1 MSFPNIASGAENTRS
16 IKRPRK
22 NNPAMGGMGA
32 GNSGLPAYLA
42 DYGGMVKLA
51 SQQSPKLL
59 FQVRV
64 LVPLPEFMSIE
75 SAKINTKE
83 STKNP
88 EELKEKFFMYRHFID
103 GILTGQ
109 FSEMPQADIESMIE
123 KNFFDFEPL
132 GPLNKDEEEI
142 LRELL
147 NKDLG
152 SIFNK
157 DRLRRLCGELSYDG
171 KTIYCKDENII
182 ENKRDKIATA
192 KDLSAEDKLALFFNA
207 DSWGNTRVRYEN
219 ADGSLTY
226 YGNRNLLCGGTGYF
240 ENENEFKN
248 VLLEVRQRSGKSK
261 LKVLDVG
268 CGTGKALQ
276 DMKELDGNLETHG
289 ITMEQEPGMHNAD
302 FFHYMLAERMPKD
315 FEGQFD
321 VIVSNM
327 SFRYYQFQHIALRN
341 VVRSL
346 AKGGYA
352 RLAFSCDRI
361 PETPASR
368 KYFRKLVPEAE
379 YNYDA
384 MRHLLGV
391 EMEKLERLEEQGKIK
406 ITASPAFYDNGMEG
420 RLCIEKLED
429 FNDSDF
435 DN

>member
-1 MSFPNIASGAENTRS
+1 
-16 IKRPRK
+16 
-22 NNPAMGGMGA
+22 
-32 GNSGLPAYLA
+32 
-42 DYGGMVKLA
+42 
-51 SQQSPKLL
+51 
-59 FQVRV
+59 
-64 LVPLPEFMSIE
+64 
-75 SAKINTKE
+75 
-83 STKNP
+83 
-88 EELKEKFFMYRHFID
+88 MYRHFID

-132 GPLNKDEEEI
+132 EHLNKEEEDI
-142 LRELL
+142 IRELL
-147 NKDLG
+147 KKELG
-152 SIFNK
+152 FTLNG
-157 DRLRRLCGELSYDG
+157 DRLRRLCGRLSYDG
-171 KTIYCKDENII
+171 KIIYCKETNI
-182 ENKRDKIATA
+182 NKDKYDKMAVA
-192 KDLSAEDKLALFFNA
+192 KDLSVEDKFALFFDA
-207 DSWGNTRVRYEN
+207 DLWKDTRVRYEN
-219 ADGSLTY
+219 VEAPLVY
-226 YGNRNLLCGGTGYF
+226 YGNRNLLCGGSGYF
-240 ENENEFKN
+240 QDENEFKDI
-248 VLLEVRQRSGKSK
+248 LQKVRQGSGRNK

-268 CGTGKALQ
+268 CGMGKALQ
-276 DMKELDGNLETHG
+276 DMKGIDGNLETHG
-289 ITMEQEPGMHNAD
+289 ITMEQEPGMYDAD
-302 FFHYMLAERMPKD
+302 FFHYVLAERMPKD
-315 FEGQFD
+315 FEDQFD
-321 VIVSNM
+321 VILSNI

-352 RLAFSCDRI
+352 RIALGYDRI

-406 ITASPAFYDNGMEG
+406 ITTSPAFYDNGTEG